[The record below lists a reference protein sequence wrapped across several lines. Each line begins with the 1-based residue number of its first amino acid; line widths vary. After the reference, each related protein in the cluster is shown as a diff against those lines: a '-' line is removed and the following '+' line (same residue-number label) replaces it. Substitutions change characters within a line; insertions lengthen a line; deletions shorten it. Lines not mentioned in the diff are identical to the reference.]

1 MTASARRV
9 RSGARFAAVVAALFG
24 LAGCGDLLQEPD
36 TGTFPAAVT
45 IEPLSG
51 SGQTGA
57 PGAPLAA
64 PLKVRLLDHDG
75 RPIPRLRVEWTPL
88 PGSGEAQPRNSF
100 SDANGIAT
108 TTWFLGPKAGT
119 QEIQASV
126 RKGVPM
132 VFEAVAASP

>member
-1 MTASARRV
+1 VLA
-9 RSGARFAAVVAALFG
+9 

-36 TGTFPAAVT
+36 TGTLPLAVT
-45 IEPLSG
+45 IEPISG

-57 PGAPLAA
+57 PGASLAA
-64 PLKVRLLDHDG
+64 LLKVRLLDHDG

-108 TTWFLGPKAGT
+108 TTWVLGPKAGP
-119 QEIQASV
+119 QEILASV

-132 VFEAVAASP
+132 AFEAVAAPP

>member
-1 MTASARRV
+1 MSSRGRGLPSLRLVAQL
-9 RSGARFAAVVAALFG
+9 AAVLAL
-24 LAGCGDLLQEPD
+24 ASCGDLLQEPD
-36 TGTFPAAVT
+36 TGIFPAPVT

-51 SGQTGA
+51 TKQTGA
-57 PGAPLAA
+57 PGVSLPAPLG
-64 PLKVRLLDHDG
+64 VRLLDHDG
-75 RPIPRLRVEWTPL
+75 RPIPRLRVEWTRL

-108 TTWFLGPKAGT
+108 TTWFLGSRTGP

-126 RKGVPM
+126 GMGVPI

>member
-1 MTASARRV
+1 MSSRGRGFPSLRGFTLL
-9 RSGARFAAVVAALFG
+9 AAVLA

-51 SGQTGA
+51 DGQTGA

-64 PLKVRLLDHDG
+64 LLEVRLINHEG
-75 RPIPRLRVEWTPL
+75 RPVPRVRVEWTPL

-100 SDANGIAT
+100 SDANGVAA
-108 TTWFLGPKAGT
+108 TTWFLGPEAGP

-126 RKGVPM
+126 RKGVPT

>member
-9 RSGARFAAVVAALFG
+9 RSGACFTAVIAALFG

-36 TGTFPAAVT
+36 TGTSPAAVT

-64 PLKVRLLDHDG
+64 PLEVRLLDHVG

-100 SDANGIAT
+100 TDANGIAT
-108 TTWFLGPKAGT
+108 TMWFLGPKAGP
-119 QEIQASV
+119 QEIRASV
-126 RKGVPM
+126 RKAVSM
-132 VFEAVAASP
+132 VFQAVAASP